1 MNQPQTTSQQLA
13 MRPAQAG
20 GHIASQATQI
30 EQSRAIAQVQGAL
43 VVAQQRPRDTILALS
58 RMQEACDNYRL
69 AERAFFRFKRGG
81 QQVSGESIHLAVE
94 LARCWGNIDYGIS
107 ELRRDDV
114 AHESEMMAY
123 AWDLETNARS
133 QMTFIVPHKRDTQGG
148 AKMLTDMRDIY
159 ENNANMG
166 ARRVRECIFRV
177 LPRSYVDEA
186 AEICANRLEKGAEGL
201 ALPERREKMLEAFHS
216 IGVSR
221 EQIERKT
228 GQSAGNLGAFML
240 GQLAVVFSSIKRG
253 EVAVADEFP
262 TVDGGSAGQT
272 TAAALAQAPQ
282 QPKAPAEQ
290 SVEPSAAAQPEQSA
304 PDAPAAAGEDDGLF
318 PGDQPTDKPATQK
331 AAAKPD
337 KPAAAAQQPSPQ
349 DSPQDSPMHVKIP
362 VDEATGAADYGAY
375 AMALCAVFSTGGK
388 DAAGRAE
395 FLRANPALERL
406 AFAKDVPETE
416 RTIIAGIRADAKKE
430 SAQ

>member
-1 MNQPQTTSQQLA
+1 MNQPQTTAQQMT

-43 VVAQQRPRDTILALS
+43 VVAQQRPRDTMLATS

-107 ELRRDDV
+107 ELRRDEQ
-114 AHESEMMAY
+114 AGESEMMAY

-148 AKMLTDMRDIY
+148 AKLLTDMRDIY

-177 LPRSYVDEA
+177 LPRAFVDEA
-186 AEICANRLEKGAEGL
+186 SEICAGRLEKGAGD
-201 ALPERREKMLEAFHS
+201 LPLPKRREKMLEAFHS

-228 GQSAGNLGAFML
+228 GQSADNLGAFVL

-253 EVAVADEFP
+253 EITVADEFP
-262 TVDGGSAGQT
+262 TADGGSGAQT
-272 TAAALAQAPQ
+272 TAAALTQAPQ
-282 QPKAPAEQ
+282 QQPKPQAEQPAEQ
-290 SVEPSAAAQPEQSA
+290 TPAAQTEQPTA
-304 PDAPAAAGEDDGLF
+304 ETPAAAGEDDGLF
-318 PGDQPTDKPATQK
+318 PGDQPAQKPAAQK
-331 AAAKPD
+331 AAAKAE
-337 KPAAAAQQPSPQ
+337 KPAAAPAETSPQ
-349 DSPQDSPMHVKIP
+349 DSPLHVRIP
-362 VDEATGAADYGAY
+362 TDDNTGAPDFEGY
-375 AMALCAVFSTGGK
+375 ALALRTVFLTSAK
-388 DAAGRAE
+388 DSASRAE
-395 FLRANPALERL
+395 FIRANPAMERL
-406 AFAKDVPETE
+406 AFDKDVPESE
-416 RTIIAGIRADAKKE
+416 REIIAGVRADAKKE
-430 SAQ
+430 PAQ